1 MGKSSA
7 KSSLLPPGKL
17 PHDLLKKIL
26 SSLPAKN
33 PDVVLGPQVGIDAAV
48 IKLSDR
54 TLAVTS
60 DPITLAGDLTAYYC
74 VHVNANDL
82 AVMGAIPKFMTIVG
96 LFPPSPAKAIERVS
110 RDLFTYA
117 RQLGITVIGG
127 HTEITRAVKAPI
139 LCACMFGPLAGK
151 RIISS
156 AGARPGDVV
165 IMTKS
170 AALEAAAIIA
180 REKTSFLKKKGFTS
194 RTIGKMKNFLFQP
207 GISILPEAK
216 LSLATGCS
224 AMHDATE
231 GGILTALWEI
241 AEAAGVRI
249 EIDPEKIPVLPETVH
264 VGRLWKIN
272 PLRAISSGAL
282 LVTISAKKAGKLLTL
297 LKKAA
302 LAATVIGTVRKG
314 PPTLIDPA
322 TGRTFGPSE
331 DEIVK
336 IYR

>member
-1 MGKSSA
+1 MGKSSG
-7 KSSLLPPGKL
+7 KLSLLPPGKL

-26 SSLPAKN
+26 SALPAKN
-33 PDVVLGPQVGIDAAV
+33 PDVILGPQVGIDAAV
-48 IKLSDR
+48 INLSGR
-54 TLAVTS
+54 NLAVTS
-60 DPITLAGDLTAYYC
+60 DPITLAGDLAAYYC

-82 AVMGAIPKFMTIVG
+82 AVMGAIPKFMTVVG
-96 LFPPSPAKAIERVS
+96 LFPPSPLETIKRIS
-110 RDLFTYA
+110 RDLA
-117 RQLGITVIGG
+117 ACAGQLGITLIGG
-127 HTEITRAVKAPI
+127 HTEITLAVNTPI
-139 LCACMFGPLAGK
+139 ICACLFGPLAGK

-156 AGARPGDVV
+156 ANARPGDVV

-170 AALEAAAIIA
+170 AALEASAIIA

-194 RTIGKMKNFLFQP
+194 RQIGKIKNFLFKP

-216 LSLATGCS
+216 LALTAGCS

-241 AEAAGVRI
+241 SEAAGVRV
-249 EIDPEKIPVLPETVH
+249 EIDPEKIPVLPETVN
-264 VGRLWKIN
+264 VCRLWKIN

-282 LVTISAKKAGKLLTL
+282 LVTIPSKKAGKLLTA
-297 LKKAA
+297 LKKITIE
-302 LAATVIGTVRKG
+302 ATVIGTVRKG
-314 PPTLIDPA
+314 PPTLADPA
-322 TGRTFGPSE
+322 TGRNFGPSE